1 MPYPIKY
8 CTHAVSMDRLQLQQ
22 HQPIEMSDIG
32 ITIRIVPVPTGQRR
46 QPQQRRPPTSSFASD
61 DDIGYDTTAMT
72 QQLTTQM
79 MTTTN
84 TI

>member
-1 MPYPIKY
+1 MPYLIEY
-8 CTHAVSMDRLQLQQ
+8 CTHAMLMDRLQLQQ
-22 HQPIEMSDIG
+22 HQPIEMMDIG
-32 ITIRIVPVPTGQRR
+32 ITIRIVPVLTGQPR
-46 QPQQRRPPTSSFASD
+46 RRPPPPSFTSD

-72 QQLTTQM
+72 RQLTTRM